1 MQPYIGCIFHKY
13 NMQKLDETSIA
24 LFKDS
29 PSKRFLID
37 VINALADHGHVSVE
51 AINKKDEEH
60 SLVWN
65 WLNKAASTFSV
76 DRIIQVLQRLNLF
89 TESKS
94 VDLPVL
100 TEYRMFTPR
109 NEDAKRVRETQKKV
123 INDQRALLL
132 QLQLATYDLIKDSIL
147 NKVPSAKYKQFKNGE
162 HYIGKIV
169 YETDHNGDEA
179 SLWFRNDGLIVCS
192 TDDPSTKKTLCYT
205 DAEVDAWIAAHPAA
219 GKFEGTN
226 ITPENVQQVA
236 KIISDSF
243 SNTRS
248 GALQFTPFKKQDKVL
263 GIQTVFIP
271 SIGDIE
277 IWYRSTQGVFCKSR
291 AGYREILSV
300 EKLTE
305 YLQKLAKR

>member
-1 MQPYIGCIFHKY
+1 
-13 NMQKLDETSIA
+13 MQKLDETSIA

-37 VINALADHGHVSVE
+37 VINSLADHGHVSIE
-51 AINKKDEEH
+51 AINKKDEEQ

-100 TEYRMFTPR
+100 TEYRDMFTPR
-109 NEDAKRVRETQKKV
+109 NEDEDAKRVRETQKKV
-123 INDQRALLL
+123 KDDQRALLL
-132 QLQLATYDLIKDSIL
+132 QIQLATYDLIKDSIL
-147 NKVPSAKYKQFKNGE
+147 DKVPSAKYVQFKKGA

-179 SLWFRNDGLIVCS
+179 GLWFRNDGLIVCS
-192 TDDPSTKKTLCYT
+192 TDDSSSKKTRCYT
-205 DAEVDAWIAAHPAA
+205 DAEVDAWIAAHPEV
-219 GKFEGTN
+219 GKFKGTN
-226 ITPENVQQVA
+226 ITPENVQQVV
-236 KIISDSF
+236 KIISDIF
-243 SNTRS
+243 RSNAT
-248 GALQFTPFKKQDKVL
+248 QFTPFKKQDKVIGL
-263 GIQTVFIP
+263 QKVFIP
-271 SIGDIE
+271 SIGEIE

>member
-1 MQPYIGCIFHKY
+1 
-13 NMQKLDETSIA
+13 MQKLDETSIA

-37 VINALADHGHVSVE
+37 VINALAEHGHVSIE
-51 AINKKDEEH
+51 AINKKDEEQ

-65 WLNKAASTFSV
+65 WLNKAASTFSI

-100 TEYRMFTPR
+100 TEYRMFTPK
-109 NEDAKRVRETQKKV
+109 NEDEDAKRVRETQKKV
-123 INDQRALLL
+123 RDDQRALLR
-132 QLQLATYDLIKDSIL
+132 QMQFATYDLIKDSIL
-147 NKVPSAKYKQFKNGE
+147 DKVPSAKYVQLKNSA
-162 HYIGKIV
+162 HSIGKIV

-179 SLWFRNDGLIVCS
+179 GLWFRNDGRIFCC
-192 TDDPSTKKTLCYT
+192 TEDPSSKLTICYT
-205 DAEVDAWIAAHPAA
+205 DAEVDAWIAAHPAE

-236 KIISDSF
+236 KIISDNF
-243 SNTRS
+243 NTTRS
-248 GALQFTPFKKQDKVL
+248 SVNQFTLFKKQDKVL

-305 YLQKLAKR
+305 YLQKLTQR

>member
-13 NMQKLDETSIA
+13 NMQKLDETSIS
-24 LFKDS
+24 LFKDA

-37 VINALADHGHVSVE
+37 VINTLADHGHVSIE
-51 AINKKDEEH
+51 AINKKDEEQ

-65 WLNKAASTFSV
+65 WLNK
-76 DRIIQVLQRLNLF
+76 
-89 TESKS
+89 
-94 VDLPVL
+94 
-100 TEYRMFTPR
+100 
-109 NEDAKRVRETQKKV
+109 
-123 INDQRALLL
+123 
-132 QLQLATYDLIKDSIL
+132 
-147 NKVPSAKYKQFKNGE
+147 VPSAKYMQFKNGA

-192 TDDPSTKKTLCYT
+192 TDDPSSKKTLCYT

-219 GKFEGTN
+219 GKFEGTI

-243 SNTRS
+243 STTHS
-248 GALQFTPFKKQDKVL
+248 GAIQFTPFKKQDKVL

-305 YLQKLAKR
+305 YLQKLAER

>member
-1 MQPYIGCIFHKY
+1 
-13 NMQKLDETSIA
+13 MQKLDETSIA
-24 LFKDS
+24 LFKDT

-37 VINALADHGHVSVE
+37 VINSLADHGHVSIE
-51 AINKKDEEH
+51 AINKKDEEQ

-100 TEYRMFTPR
+100 TEYRDMFTPR
-109 NEDAKRVRETQKKV
+109 NEDEDAKRVRETQKKV
-123 INDQRALLL
+123 KDDQRALLL
-132 QLQLATYDLIKDSIL
+132 QIQLATYDLIKDSIL
-147 NKVPSAKYKQFKNGE
+147 DKVPSAKYVQFKNGA

-179 SLWFRNDGLIVCS
+179 GLWFRNDGLIVCS
-192 TDDPSTKKTLCYT
+192 TDDPSSKKTRCYT
-205 DAEVDAWIAAHPAA
+205 DAEVDAWIAAHPEV
-219 GKFEGTN
+219 GKFKGTN
-226 ITPENVQQVA
+226 ITPENVQQVV
-236 KIISDSF
+236 KIISDIF
-243 SNTRS
+243 RSNAT
-248 GALQFTPFKKQDKVL
+248 QFTPFKKQDKVIGL
-263 GIQTVFIP
+263 QKVFIP

>member
-1 MQPYIGCIFHKY
+1 
-13 NMQKLDETSIA
+13 MQKLDETSIA

-37 VINALADHGHVSVE
+37 VINALADHGHVSIE

-109 NEDAKRVRETQKKV
+109 HEDEEAKRVRETQKKL

-132 QLQLATYDLIKDSIL
+132 QMQLATYDLIKDSIL
-147 NKVPSAKYKQFKNGE
+147 NKVPSAKYIQFKNGA

-169 YETDHNGDEA
+169 YETDHGDEA
-179 SLWFRNDGLIVCS
+179 GLWFRNDGLIVCS
-192 TDDPSTKKTLCYT
+192 TDASSKKTLCYT
-205 DAEVDAWIAAHPAA
+205 DAEVDAWIAAHPVA
-219 GKFEGTN
+219 GKFEGTT

-236 KIISDSF
+236 KIISDNF
-243 SNTRS
+243 NTTRS
-248 GALQFTPFKKQDKVL
+248 SVNQFTLFKKQDKVL

-305 YLQKLAKR
+305 YLQKLAER

>member
-1 MQPYIGCIFHKY
+1 
-13 NMQKLDETSIA
+13 MQKLDETSIA

-37 VINALADHGHVSVE
+37 VINSLADHGHVSIE
-51 AINKKDEEH
+51 AINKKDEEQ

-89 TESKS
+89 IESKS

-100 TEYRMFTPR
+100 TEYRDMFTPR
-109 NEDAKRVRETQKKV
+109 NEDEDAKRVRETQKKV
-123 INDQRALLL
+123 KDDQRALLL
-132 QLQLATYDLIKDSIL
+132 QIQLATYDLIKDSIL
-147 NKVPSAKYKQFKNGE
+147 DKVPSAKYVQFKNGA

-179 SLWFRNDGLIVCS
+179 GLWFRNDGLIVCS
-192 TDDPSTKKTLCYT
+192 TDDPSSKKTRCYT
-205 DAEVDAWIAAHPAA
+205 DAEVDAWIAAHPEV
-219 GKFEGTN
+219 GKFKGTN
-226 ITPENVQQVA
+226 ITPENVQQVV
-236 KIISDSF
+236 KIISDIF
-243 SNTRS
+243 RSNAT
-248 GALQFTPFKKQDKVL
+248 QFTPFKKQDKVIGL
-263 GIQTVFIP
+263 QKVFIP

>member
-1 MQPYIGCIFHKY
+1 
-13 NMQKLDETSIA
+13 MQKLDETSIA
-24 LFKDS
+24 LFNDS

-37 VINALADHGHVSVE
+37 VINALADHGHVSIE
-51 AINKKDEEH
+51 AINKKDEEQ

-65 WLNKAASTFSV
+65 WLNKAASTFSI

-109 NEDAKRVRETQKKV
+109 NEDEDAKRVRETQNKV

-132 QLQLATYDLIKDSIL
+132 QIQLATYDLIKDSIL
-147 NKVPSAKYKQFKNGE
+147 NKVPSAKYVQFKNGA

-179 SLWFRNDGLIVCS
+179 VLWFRNDGLIVCS
-192 TDDPSTKKTLCYT
+192 TDASSKKTLCYT
-205 DAEVDAWIAAHPAA
+205 DAEVDAWIVAHPAA
-219 GKFEGTN
+219 GKFEGTT

-236 KIISDSF
+236 KIISDNF
-243 SNTRS
+243 NTTRS
-248 GALQFTPFKKQDKVL
+248 SVNQFTLFKKQDKVL

-305 YLQKLAKR
+305 YLQKLTQR

>member
-1 MQPYIGCIFHKY
+1 MQPIYGCVFHKY

-24 LFKDS
+24 LFKDT

-37 VINALADHGHVSVE
+37 VINSLADHGHVSIE
-51 AINKKDEEH
+51 AINKKDEEQ

-100 TEYRMFTPR
+100 TEYRDMFTPR
-109 NEDAKRVRETQKKV
+109 NEDEDAKRVRETQKKV
-123 INDQRALLL
+123 KDDQRALLL
-132 QLQLATYDLIKDSIL
+132 QIQLATYDLIKDSIL
-147 NKVPSAKYKQFKNGE
+147 DKVPSAKYVQFKKGA

-179 SLWFRNDGLIVCS
+179 GLWFRNDGLIVCS
-192 TDDPSTKKTLCYT
+192 TDDPSSKKTRCYT

-219 GKFEGTN
+219 GKSEGTN

-236 KIISDSF
+236 KIISDIF
-243 SNTRS
+243 RSNAT
-248 GALQFTPFKKQDKVL
+248 QFTPFKKQDKVIGL
-263 GIQTVFIP
+263 QKVFIP
-271 SIGDIE
+271 SIGEIE

>member
-1 MQPYIGCIFHKY
+1 
-13 NMQKLDETSIA
+13 MQKLDETSIA
-24 LFKDS
+24 LFNDS

-37 VINALADHGHVSVE
+37 VINSLADHGHVSIE
-51 AINKKDEEH
+51 AINKKDEEQ

-76 DRIIQVLQRLNLF
+76 DRIIQVLLRLNLF

-109 NEDAKRVRETQKKV
+109 NEDEDAKRVRETQKKV
-123 INDQRALLL
+123 RDDQRALLR
-132 QLQLATYDLIKDSIL
+132 QMQFATYDLIKDSIL
-147 NKVPSAKYKQFKNGE
+147 DKVPSAKYVQLKNGA
-162 HYIGKIV
+162 HSIGKIV
-169 YETDHNGDEA
+169 YKTDHNGDEA
-179 SLWFRNDGLIVCS
+179 GLWFRNDGRIFCC
-192 TDDPSTKKTLCYT
+192 TDDPSSKLTICYT

-219 GKFEGTN
+219 GKFEGTT
-226 ITPENVQQVA
+226 ITPANVQQVA

-243 SNTRS
+243 NTTRS
-248 GALQFTPFKKQDKVL
+248 GAIQFTPLKNQDKVL

-305 YLQKLAKR
+305 YLQKLTQR

>member
-1 MQPYIGCIFHKY
+1 
-13 NMQKLDETSIA
+13 MQKLDETSIA

-37 VINALADHGHVSVE
+37 VINALADHGHVSIE

-109 NEDAKRVRETQKKV
+109 NEDEDAKRVKETQKKV
-123 INDQRALLL
+123 RDDQRALLL
-132 QLQLATYDLIKDSIL
+132 QIQLATYDLIKDSIL
-147 NKVPSAKYKQFKNGE
+147 NKVPSAKYVQFKNGA

-179 SLWFRNDGLIVCS
+179 GLWFRNDGLIVCS
-192 TDDPSTKKTLCYT
+192 TDASSKKTLCYT

-219 GKFEGTN
+219 GKFEGTT

-236 KIISDSF
+236 KIISDNF
-243 SNTRS
+243 NTTRS
-248 GALQFTPFKKQDKVL
+248 SVNQFTLFKKQDKVL

-305 YLQKLAKR
+305 YLQKLAER

>member
-1 MQPYIGCIFHKY
+1 
-13 NMQKLDETSIA
+13 MQKLDETSIA

-37 VINALADHGHVSVE
+37 VINALADHGHVSIE
-51 AINKKDEEH
+51 AIIKKDEEQ

-76 DRIIQVLQRLNLF
+76 DRIIQMLQRLNLF

-109 NEDAKRVRETQKKV
+109 NEDEDAKRVRETQKKV

-147 NKVPSAKYKQFKNGE
+147 NKVPSAKYMQFKNGAQ
-162 HYIGKIV
+162 IV

-179 SLWFRNDGLIVCS
+179 VLLFRNDGLIVCS
-192 TDDPSTKKTLCYT
+192 TDDPSSKKTLCYT

-226 ITPENVQQVA
+226 ITPENVQQVV
-236 KIISDSF
+236 KIISDRF
-243 SNTRS
+243 NTTRS
-248 GALQFTPFKKQDKVL
+248 GAIQFTPLKYQDKVL

-305 YLQKLAKR
+305 YLQKLAER

>member
-1 MQPYIGCIFHKY
+1 
-13 NMQKLDETSIA
+13 MQKLDETSIA

-37 VINALADHGHVSVE
+37 VINALADYGHVSIE

-109 NEDAKRVRETQKKV
+109 NEDKDAKRVRETQKKV

-132 QLQLATYDLIKDSIL
+132 QLQLATYDLIKDAIL
-147 NKVPSAKYKQFKNGE
+147 NKVPSAKYIQFKNGA

-179 SLWFRNDGLIVCS
+179 GLWFRNDGLIVCS
-192 TDDPSTKKTLCYT
+192 TDAPSNKKTLCYT

-219 GKFEGTN
+219 GKFEGTT

-236 KIISDSF
+236 KIISDNF
-243 SNTRS
+243 RSNATQ
-248 GALQFTPFKKQDKVL
+248 LTPFKKQDKVL
-263 GIQTVFIP
+263 GLQTVFIP
-271 SIGDIE
+271 SIGEIE

-305 YLQKLAKR
+305 YLQKLT

>member
-1 MQPYIGCIFHKY
+1 
-13 NMQKLDETSIA
+13 MQKLDETSIA
-24 LFKDS
+24 LFKDT
-29 PSKRFLID
+29 PSKKFLID
-37 VINALADHGHVSVE
+37 VINDLADHGHVSID
-51 AINKKDEEH
+51 AINKKDEEQ

-76 DRIIQVLQRLNLF
+76 DRIIKLLQRLNLF

-94 VDLPVL
+94 VDDLPVL

-109 NEDAKRVRETQKKV
+109 REDEDAKKVRETQKKV
-123 INDQRALLL
+123 RDDQRALLL
-132 QLQLATYDLIKDSIL
+132 QIQLATYDLIKNSIL
-147 NKVPSAKYKQFKNGE
+147 DKVPSAKYVQFKNGA

-179 SLWFRNDGLIVCS
+179 GLWFRNDGLIVCS
-192 TDDPSTKKTLCYT
+192 TEDPSSKKTNCYT
-205 DAEVDAWIAAHPAA
+205 DAEVDAWIEAHPAA

-236 KIISDSF
+236 KIIVDCF
-243 SNTRS
+243 NTTRS
-248 GALQFTPFKKQDKVL
+248 NATSFTPFKKQDKVL
-263 GIQTVFIP
+263 GIQKVFIP
-271 SIGDIE
+271 SIGEVE

-291 AGYREILSV
+291 AGYKEILSV

-305 YLQKLAKR
+305 YLQKLVER

>member
-1 MQPYIGCIFHKY
+1 M
-13 NMQKLDETSIA
+13 
-24 LFKDS
+24 
-29 PSKRFLID
+29 
-37 VINALADHGHVSVE
+37 
-51 AINKKDEEH
+51 
-60 SLVWN
+60 
-65 WLNKAASTFSV
+65 
-76 DRIIQVLQRLNLF
+76 
-89 TESKS
+89 
-94 VDLPVL
+94 
-100 TEYRMFTPR
+100 
-109 NEDAKRVRETQKKV
+109 
-123 INDQRALLL
+123 LL
-132 QLQLATYDLIKDSIL
+132 QIQLATYDLIKYSIL
-147 NKVPSAKYKQFKNGE
+147 DKVPSAKYVQFKNGA

-179 SLWFRNDGLIVCS
+179 GLWFRNDGLIVCS
-192 TDDPSTKKTLCYT
+192 TDDPSSKKTICYT

-219 GKFEGTN
+219 GKLEGTN

-243 SNTRS
+243 SS
-248 GALQFTPFKKQDKVL
+248 GAIQFTPFKKQDKVL

-305 YLQKLAKR
+305 YLQKLAER

>member
-1 MQPYIGCIFHKY
+1 
-13 NMQKLDETSIA
+13 MQKLDETSIA
-24 LFKDS
+24 LFKDT

-37 VINALADHGHVSVE
+37 VINSLADHGHVSIE
-51 AINKKDEEH
+51 AINKKDEEQ

-100 TEYRMFTPR
+100 TEYRDMFTPR
-109 NEDAKRVRETQKKV
+109 NEDEDAKRVRETQKKV
-123 INDQRALLL
+123 KDDQRALLL
-132 QLQLATYDLIKDSIL
+132 QIQLATYDLIKDSIL
-147 NKVPSAKYKQFKNGE
+147 DKVPSAKYVQFKNGA

-179 SLWFRNDGLIVCS
+179 GLWFRNDGLIVCS
-192 TDDPSTKKTLCYT
+192 TDDPSSKKTRCYT
-205 DAEVDAWIAAHPAA
+205 DAEVDAWIAAHPEV
-219 GKFEGTN
+219 GKFKCTN
-226 ITPENVQQVA
+226 ITPENVQQVV
-236 KIISDSF
+236 KIISDIF
-243 SNTRS
+243 RSNAT
-248 GALQFTPFKKQDKVL
+248 QFTPFKKQDKVIGL
-263 GIQTVFIP
+263 QKVFIP
-271 SIGDIE
+271 SIGEIE

>member
-1 MQPYIGCIFHKY
+1 MQPIYGCVFHKY

-24 LFKDS
+24 LFKDT

-37 VINALADHGHVSVE
+37 VINSLADHGHVSIE
-51 AINKKDEEH
+51 AINKKDEEQ

-100 TEYRMFTPR
+100 TEYRDMFTPR
-109 NEDAKRVRETQKKV
+109 NEDEDAKRVRETQKKV
-123 INDQRALLL
+123 KDDQRALLL
-132 QLQLATYDLIKDSIL
+132 QIQLATYDLIKDSIL
-147 NKVPSAKYKQFKNGE
+147 DKVPSAKYVQFKNGA

-179 SLWFRNDGLIVCS
+179 GLWFRNDGLIVCS
-192 TDDPSTKKTLCYT
+192 TDDPSSKKTRCYT
-205 DAEVDAWIAAHPAA
+205 DAEVDAWIAAHPEV
-219 GKFEGTN
+219 GKFKGTN
-226 ITPENVQQVA
+226 ITPENVQQVV
-236 KIISDSF
+236 KIISDIF
-243 SNTRS
+243 RSNAT
-248 GALQFTPFKKQDKVL
+248 QFTPFKKQDKVL
-263 GIQTVFIP
+263 GLQTVFIP
-271 SIGDIE
+271 SFGEIE

>member
-1 MQPYIGCIFHKY
+1 
-13 NMQKLDETSIA
+13 MQKLDETSIA
-24 LFKDS
+24 LFKDT
-29 PSKRFLID
+29 PSKKFLID
-37 VINALADHGHVSVE
+37 VINDLADHGHVSID
-51 AINKKDEEH
+51 AINKKDEEQ

-76 DRIIQVLQRLNLF
+76 DRIIKLLQRLNLF

-94 VDLPVL
+94 VELPVL

-109 NEDAKRVRETQKKV
+109 HEDEDAKKVRETQKKV
-123 INDQRALLL
+123 RDDQRALLL
-132 QLQLATYDLIKDSIL
+132 QIQLATYDLIKNSIL
-147 NKVPSAKYKQFKNGE
+147 DKVPSAKYVQFKNGA

-179 SLWFRNDGLIVCS
+179 GLWFRNDGLIVCS
-192 TDDPSTKKTLCYT
+192 TDDPSSKKTNCYT
-205 DAEVDAWIAAHPAA
+205 DAEVDAWIEAHPAA

-236 KIISDSF
+236 KIIVDCF
-243 SNTRS
+243 NTTRS
-248 GALQFTPFKKQDKVL
+248 NATSFTPFKKQDKVL
-263 GIQTVFIP
+263 GIQKVFIP
-271 SIGDIE
+271 SIGEVE

-291 AGYREILSV
+291 AGYKEILSV

-305 YLQKLAKR
+305 YLQKLVER

>member
-1 MQPYIGCIFHKY
+1 MQPIYGCVFHKY

-37 VINALADHGHVSVE
+37 VINALVDHGHVSIE
-51 AINKKDEEH
+51 AINKKDEEQ

-76 DRIIQVLQRLNLF
+76 DRIIQMLQRLNLF

-109 NEDAKRVRETQKKV
+109 NEDEDAKRVRETQKKV

-132 QLQLATYDLIKDSIL
+132 QIQLATYDLIKDSIL
-147 NKVPSAKYKQFKNGE
+147 NKVPSAKYMQFKNGAQ
-162 HYIGKIV
+162 IV

-179 SLWFRNDGLIVCS
+179 VLLFRNDGLIVCS
-192 TDDPSTKKTLCYT
+192 TDDPSSKKTLCYT

-243 SNTRS
+243 NTTRS
-248 GALQFTPFKKQDKVL
+248 GAIQFTPLKYQDKVL

-305 YLQKLAKR
+305 YLQKLAER

>member
-1 MQPYIGCIFHKY
+1 
-13 NMQKLDETSIA
+13 MQKLDETSIA

-37 VINALADHGHVSVE
+37 VINSLANHGHVSIE

-109 NEDAKRVRETQKKV
+109 NEDEDAKRVRETQKKV
-123 INDQRALLL
+123 RDDQRALLL
-132 QLQLATYDLIKDSIL
+132 QLQLATFDLIKDSIL
-147 NKVPSAKYKQFKNGE
+147 NKVPSAKYMQFKNGAQ
-162 HYIGKIV
+162 IV

-179 SLWFRNDGLIVCS
+179 VLLFRNDGLIVCS
-192 TDDPSTKKTLCYT
+192 TDDPSSKKTICYT

-236 KIISDSF
+236 KIINDSF
-243 SNTRS
+243 NTTRS
-248 GALQFTPFKKQDKVL
+248 GAIKFTPLKYQDKVL

-305 YLQKLAKR
+305 YLQKLAER

>member
-1 MQPYIGCIFHKY
+1 M
-13 NMQKLDETSIA
+13 
-24 LFKDS
+24 
-29 PSKRFLID
+29 ID
-37 VINALADHGHVSVE
+37 IINTLADHGHISIE
-51 AINKKDEEH
+51 AINKKDEEQ

-65 WLNKAASTFSV
+65 WLNKAASTFNV
-76 DRIIQVLQRLNLF
+76 DRIIQVLMRLNLF

-109 NEDAKRVRETQKKV
+109 KEDEDAKKVRETQKKV
-123 INDQRALLL
+123 SDDQRALLL
-132 QLQLATYDLIKDSIL
+132 QIQLATYDLIKDSIL
-147 NKVPSAKYKQFKNGE
+147 DKVPSAKYVQFKNGK
-162 HYIGKIV
+162 HHIGKIV

-179 SLWFRNDGLIVCS
+179 GVWFRNDGLIVCS
-192 TDDPSTKKTLCYT
+192 TDDPSSKRTKCYT

-236 KIISDSF
+236 KIIIDRF
-243 SNTRS
+243 NTTRS
-248 GALQFTPFKKQDKVL
+248 SVNQFTLFKKQDKVL

-305 YLQKLAKR
+305 YLQKLTQR